1 MDLRQRIDAFVAL
14 GKNLDKILG
23 EKKLQTDNY
32 AELGNFL
39 AVSQSN
45 EWFTENN
52 ILFALRSIAENLT
65 ESKINNWLEKY
76 PQLAGNKKIKRV
88 GVVTAGN
95 IPLVGFHDLLCVLL
109 SGNEL
114 VIKASSKDNKL
125 MKLIVDL
132 LIELNI
138 DFNKLIHF
146 ETERLKN
153 FDAIIATGSDNT
165 AKYFEYY
172 FGKYPNIIRKNRN
185 SIAILNGNE
194 TDEELELLAD
204 DMLMYFGLGCRNV
217 SKLFLPK
224 GFDYQR
230 IFKSV
235 QAYHH
240 LTDHN
245 KYANN
250 FLYNKSIYLMNNVVF
265 WENGFIMMKEDSGL
279 ASPISVIF
287 FEYYSSINDIK
298 QRIELDKDRIQ
309 CIVAKDGLIDDS
321 VNYGEAQKPY
331 LWDYADN
338 VDTMKFLLSLKN

>member
-1 MDLRQRIDAFVAL
+1 
-14 GKNLDKILG
+14 
-23 EKKLQTDNY
+23 
-32 AELGNFL
+32 
-39 AVSQSN
+39 
-45 EWFTENN
+45 
-52 ILFALRSIAENLT
+52 
-65 ESKINNWLEKY
+65 
-76 PQLAGNKKIKRV
+76 
-88 GVVTAGN
+88 VVTAGN

-125 MKLIVDL
+125 MKLIVNL
-132 LIELNI
+132 LTESNN
-138 DFNKLIHF
+138 DFNTLIHF
-146 ETERLKN
+146 EIEQLKN

-185 SIAILNGNE
+185 SIAILSGDE
-194 TDEELELLAD
+194 SDEELNLLAD

-217 SKLFLPK
+217 SKLFLPE

-230 IFKSV
+230 IFRSV

-240 LTDHN
+240 LIDHN

-250 FLYNKSIYLMNNVVF
+250 YLYNKSIYLMNSVQF
-265 WENGFIMMKEDSGL
+265 WENGFMMMKEDIGL

-287 FEYYSSINDIK
+287 FEYYSSSDEIK
-298 QRIELDKDRIQ
+298 QRVELDKDRIQ
-309 CIVAKDGLIDDS
+309 CIVAKDGFIDGS
-321 VNYGEAQKPY
+321 VNFGEAQKPN

-338 VDTMKFLLSLKN
+338 VDTMKFLLSLYN